1 MKAKILVTRKLS
13 DAAEEKLR
21 KDFDV
26 TLNPNDEPIPND
38 KLIKMANEYDGFI
51 STGFDKI
58 GEEFFKDL
66 NGKLKIIAQV
76 GVGYDNIS
84 VKSAESKK
92 IKVTNTPNVLNE
104 AVAETT
110 ILLILAASRRIGEAY
125 NLVRSGTWKDQKPD
139 LTKFMIGNS
148 VTGKTLGIIG
158 MGRIGRMAA
167 KCAKAFGMKIIYYN
181 RNKLSSDLEDGAK
194 YFSDIESM
202 MPECDFVSIHTP
214 ATAET
219 TILLILAASRRIG
232 EAYNLVRSGEWKNQK
247 PDLTKFMIGN
257 SVTGKTLGIIGMGRI
272 GRMAANCAKAFGMKI
287 IYYNRNKLS
296 EELEDGAKYF
306 SDINSMMPECD
317 FVSIHTPATA
327 ETKHILNVNTIGLLP
342 KHAVVINTSRGST
355 IDDDAL
361 IDALQ
366 NNKIYAAGLDV
377 FNNEPNLDERYMKL
391 DNCFVL
397 PHVGSATHETR
408 LAMSMMAVDNI
419 CNYFKNKPLISEVV

>member
-1 MKAKILVTRKLS
+1 MFQIPKVFQEIPINMKPKILVTRKIS
-13 DAAEEKLR
+13 EAAEEKL
-21 KDFDV
+21 KNSFEV
-26 TLNPNDEPIPND
+26 TLNLKDEPISKNE
-38 KLIKMANEYDGFI
+38 LIRMANDYDGFI

-58 GEEFFKDL
+58 GDEFFKDL

-84 VKSAESKK
+84 VKSAEHKK

-125 NLVRSGTWKDQKPD
+125 NLVRSGDWKNQKPD

-181 RNKLSSDLEDGAK
+181 RNKLSEDLEDGAK
-194 YFSDIESM
+194 YYSDM
-202 MPECDFVSIHTP
+202 
-214 ATAET
+214 
-219 TILLILAASRRIG
+219 
-232 EAYNLVRSGEWKNQK
+232 
-247 PDLTKFMIGN
+247 
-257 SVTGKTLGIIGMGRI
+257 
-272 GRMAANCAKAFGMKI
+272 
-287 IYYNRNKLS
+287 
-296 EELEDGAKYF
+296 
-306 SDINSMMPECD
+306 NSMMPECD
-317 FVSIHTPATA
+317 FVSIHTPATV
-327 ETKHILNVNTIGLLP
+327 ETKHILNASTISLLP

-366 NNKIYAAGLDV
+366 KKKIYAAGLDV

-408 LAMSMMAVDNI
+408 LAMSIMAVDNI
-419 CNYFKNKPLISEVV
+419 YCYFNNKKLISEVV

>member
-1 MKAKILVTRKLS
+1 MSLIQKGYQEIHINMKPKILVTRKIS
-13 DAAEEKLR
+13 DLAEEKL
-21 KDFDV
+21 KKEFDV
-26 TLNPNDEPIPND
+26 MLNQKDNPIPTNE
-38 KLIKMANEYDGFI
+38 LIKIANDYDGII

-58 GEEFFKDL
+58 GDDFFKNL

-84 VKSAESKK
+84 VNSAEIKK

-125 NLVRSGTWKDQKPD
+125 NLVRSNEWKNQKPD
-139 LTKFMIGNS
+139 ITKFMIGNS

-167 KCAKAFGMKIIYYN
+167 KCAKSFGMKIIYYN
-181 RNKLSSDLEDGAK
+181 RNRLSDDLEDGAK
-194 YFSDIESM
+194 YYSDISSM
-202 MPECDFVSIHTP
+202 LP
-214 ATAET
+214 
-219 TILLILAASRRIG
+219 
-232 EAYNLVRSGEWKNQK
+232 K
-247 PDLTKFMIGN
+247 
-257 SVTGKTLGIIGMGRI
+257 
-272 GRMAANCAKAFGMKI
+272 
-287 IYYNRNKLS
+287 
-296 EELEDGAKYF
+296 
-306 SDINSMMPECD
+306 CD

-327 ETKHILNVNTIGLLP
+327 ETKHILNTSTIGLLP

-355 IDDDAL
+355 IDDEAL

-366 NNKIYAAGLDV
+366 NKKIYAAGLDV
-377 FNNEPNLDERYMKL
+377 FNNEPKLDERYLNL

-419 CNYFKNKPLISEVV
+419 CNFFYNKPLISEVV

>member
-1 MKAKILVTRKLS
+1 MKPKILVSRKIS
-13 DAAEEKLR
+13 DLAEEKLQ
-21 KDFDV
+21 KEFEV
-26 TLNPNDEPIPND
+26 TLNPKDEPIPESE
-38 KLIKMANEYDGFI
+38 LIKLVNDYDGMI

-58 GEEFFKDL
+58 SENFFNNL

-84 VKSAESKK
+84 IKSAEEKK

-125 NLVRSGTWKDQKPD
+125 NLVRTDDWKNQKPD

-181 RNKLSSDLEDGAK
+181 RNKLPDDLEDGAK
-194 YFSDIESM
+194 YFSDI
-202 MPECDFVSIHTP
+202 
-214 ATAET
+214 
-219 TILLILAASRRIG
+219 
-232 EAYNLVRSGEWKNQK
+232 
-247 PDLTKFMIGN
+247 
-257 SVTGKTLGIIGMGRI
+257 KTML
-272 GRMAANCAKAFGMKI
+272 
-287 IYYNRNKLS
+287 
-296 EELEDGAKYF
+296 
-306 SDINSMMPECD
+306 PECD

-327 ETKHILNVNTIGLLP
+327 ETKHILNSSTISLLP

-361 IDALQ
+361 IDALE
-366 NNKIYAAGLDV
+366 NKKIYAAGLDV
-377 FNNEPNLDERYMKL
+377 FNNEPNLDKRYLKL

-397 PHVGSATHETR
+397 PHIGSATHETR

-419 CNYFKNKPLISEVV
+419 YCFFNNKPLISEVV

>member
-1 MKAKILVTRKLS
+1 MKPKILVSRKIS
-13 DAAEEKLR
+13 DLAEEKLQ
-21 KDFDV
+21 KEFEV
-26 TLNPNDEPIPND
+26 TLNPKDEPIPESE
-38 KLIKMANEYDGFI
+38 LIKIVNDYDGMI

-58 GEEFFKDL
+58 GENFFKNL

-84 VKSAESKK
+84 IKSAEEKK
-92 IKVTNTPNVLNE
+92 IKVTNTPDVLNE

-125 NLVRSGTWKDQKPD
+125 NLVRADDWKNQKPD

-181 RNKLSSDLEDGAK
+181 RNKLSDDLEDGAK
-194 YFSDIESM
+194 YFSDI
-202 MPECDFVSIHTP
+202 
-214 ATAET
+214 
-219 TILLILAASRRIG
+219 
-232 EAYNLVRSGEWKNQK
+232 
-247 PDLTKFMIGN
+247 
-257 SVTGKTLGIIGMGRI
+257 KTML
-272 GRMAANCAKAFGMKI
+272 
-287 IYYNRNKLS
+287 
-296 EELEDGAKYF
+296 
-306 SDINSMMPECD
+306 PECD

-327 ETKHILNVNTIGLLP
+327 ETKHILNSSTISLLP

-355 IDDDAL
+355 INDDAL
-361 IDALQ
+361 IDALE
-366 NNKIYAAGLDV
+366 NKKIYAAGLDV
-377 FNNEPNLDERYMKL
+377 FNNEPNLDKRYLKL

-397 PHVGSATHETR
+397 PHIGSATHETR

-419 CNYFKNKPLISEVV
+419 YCFFNKKPLISEVV

>member
-1 MKAKILVTRKLS
+1 MKPKILVSRKIS
-13 DAAEEKLR
+13 DLAEEKLQ
-21 KDFDV
+21 KEFEV
-26 TLNPNDEPIPND
+26 TLNPKDEPIPESE
-38 KLIKMANEYDGFI
+38 LIKIVNDYDGMI

-58 GEEFFKDL
+58 GENFFKNL

-84 VKSAESKK
+84 IKSAEEKK
-92 IKVTNTPNVLNE
+92 IKVTNTPDVLNE

-125 NLVRSGTWKDQKPD
+125 NLVRADDWKNQKPD

-181 RNKLSSDLEDGAK
+181 RNKLSDDLEDGAK
-194 YFSDIESM
+194 YFSDI
-202 MPECDFVSIHTP
+202 
-214 ATAET
+214 
-219 TILLILAASRRIG
+219 
-232 EAYNLVRSGEWKNQK
+232 
-247 PDLTKFMIGN
+247 
-257 SVTGKTLGIIGMGRI
+257 KTML
-272 GRMAANCAKAFGMKI
+272 
-287 IYYNRNKLS
+287 
-296 EELEDGAKYF
+296 
-306 SDINSMMPECD
+306 PECD

-327 ETKHILNVNTIGLLP
+327 ETKHILNSSTISLLP

-361 IDALQ
+361 IDALE
-366 NNKIYAAGLDV
+366 NKKIYAAGLDV
-377 FNNEPNLDERYMKL
+377 FNNEPNLDKRYLNL

-419 CNYFKNKPLISEVV
+419 FCFFNKNPLISEVV

>member
-1 MKAKILVTRKLS
+1 MKPKILVSRKIS
-13 DAAEEKLR
+13 DLAEEKLQ
-21 KDFDV
+21 KEFEV
-26 TLNPNDEPIPND
+26 TLNPKDEPIPESE
-38 KLIKMANEYDGFI
+38 LIKLVNDYDGMI

-58 GEEFFKDL
+58 SENFFNNL

-84 VKSAESKK
+84 IKSAEEKK

-125 NLVRSGTWKDQKPD
+125 NLVRADDWKNQKPD

-181 RNKLSSDLEDGAK
+181 RNKLSDDLEDGAK
-194 YFSDIESM
+194 YFSDI
-202 MPECDFVSIHTP
+202 
-214 ATAET
+214 
-219 TILLILAASRRIG
+219 
-232 EAYNLVRSGEWKNQK
+232 
-247 PDLTKFMIGN
+247 
-257 SVTGKTLGIIGMGRI
+257 KTML
-272 GRMAANCAKAFGMKI
+272 
-287 IYYNRNKLS
+287 
-296 EELEDGAKYF
+296 
-306 SDINSMMPECD
+306 PECD

-327 ETKHILNVNTIGLLP
+327 ETKHILNSSTISLLP

-361 IDALQ
+361 IDALE
-366 NNKIYAAGLDV
+366 NKKIYAAGLDV
-377 FNNEPNLDERYMKL
+377 FNNEPNLDKRYLKL

-397 PHVGSATHETR
+397 PHIGSATHETR

-419 CNYFKNKPLISEVV
+419 YCFFNKKPLISEVV

>member
-1 MKAKILVTRKLS
+1 MKPKILVSRKIS
-13 DAAEEKLR
+13 DLAEEKLQ
-21 KDFDV
+21 KEFEV
-26 TLNPNDEPIPND
+26 TLNPKDEPIPESE
-38 KLIKMANEYDGFI
+38 LIKIINGYDGMI

-58 GEEFFKDL
+58 GENFFNNL
-66 NGKLKIIAQV
+66 NGKLKIVAQV

-84 VKSAESKK
+84 IKSAEEKK

-125 NLVRSGTWKDQKPD
+125 NLVRADDWKNQKPD

-181 RNKLSSDLEDGAK
+181 RNKLSDDLEDGAK
-194 YFSDIESM
+194 YFSDI
-202 MPECDFVSIHTP
+202 
-214 ATAET
+214 
-219 TILLILAASRRIG
+219 
-232 EAYNLVRSGEWKNQK
+232 
-247 PDLTKFMIGN
+247 
-257 SVTGKTLGIIGMGRI
+257 KTML
-272 GRMAANCAKAFGMKI
+272 
-287 IYYNRNKLS
+287 
-296 EELEDGAKYF
+296 
-306 SDINSMMPECD
+306 PECD

-327 ETKHILNVNTIGLLP
+327 ETKHILNSSTISLLP

-355 IDDDAL
+355 INDDAL
-361 IDALQ
+361 IDALE
-366 NNKIYAAGLDV
+366 NKKIYAAGLDV
-377 FNNEPNLDERYMKL
+377 FNNEPNLDKRYLKL

-397 PHVGSATHETR
+397 PHIGSATHETR

-419 CNYFKNKPLISEVV
+419 FCFFNKKPLISEVV

>member
-1 MKAKILVTRKLS
+1 MRPKILVTRKIS
-13 DAAEEKLR
+13 DLAEKKLEKE
-21 KDFDV
+21 FDT
-26 TLNPNDEPIPND
+26 TLNLKDEPIPESE
-38 KLIKMANEYDGFI
+38 LINIVKDYDGMI

-58 GEEFFKDL
+58 SESFFKNL

-76 GVGYDNIS
+76 GVGYDNIAI
-84 VKSAESKK
+84 KSAESKK

-125 NLVRSGTWKDQKPD
+125 NLVRTD
-139 LTKFMIGNS
+139 N
-148 VTGKTLGIIG
+148 
-158 MGRIGRMAA
+158 
-167 KCAKAFGMKIIYYN
+167 
-181 RNKLSSDLEDGAK
+181 
-194 YFSDIESM
+194 
-202 MPECDFVSIHTP
+202 
-214 ATAET
+214 
-219 TILLILAASRRIG
+219 
-232 EAYNLVRSGEWKNQK
+232 WKNQK

-272 GRMAANCAKAFGMKI
+272 GRIAAKYAKAFGMKI

-296 EELEDGAKYF
+296 NDLEDGASYY
-306 SDINSMMPECD
+306 SDIKDMLPECD

-327 ETKHILNVNTIGLLP
+327 ETKHILNFSTISLLP
-342 KHAVVINTSRGST
+342 RHAVVINTSRGST

-361 IDALQ
+361 IDALE
-366 NNKIYAAGLDV
+366 NKKIYAAGLDV
-377 FNNEPNLDERYMKL
+377 FNNEPNLDKRYLNL

-419 CNYFKNKPLISEVV
+419 YCFFNGKPLISEVV

>member
-1 MKAKILVTRKLS
+1 MKPKILVSRKIS
-13 DAAEEKLR
+13 DLAEEKLQ
-21 KDFDV
+21 KEFEV
-26 TLNPNDEPIPND
+26 TLNLKDEPIPESE
-38 KLIKMANEYDGFI
+38 LIKIVNDYDGMI

-58 GEEFFKDL
+58 SENFFNNL

-84 VKSAESKK
+84 IKSAEEKK

-125 NLVRSGTWKDQKPD
+125 NLVRTDDWKNQKPD

-181 RNKLSSDLEDGAK
+181 RNKLPDDLEDGAK
-194 YFSDIESM
+194 YFSDI
-202 MPECDFVSIHTP
+202 
-214 ATAET
+214 
-219 TILLILAASRRIG
+219 
-232 EAYNLVRSGEWKNQK
+232 
-247 PDLTKFMIGN
+247 
-257 SVTGKTLGIIGMGRI
+257 KTML
-272 GRMAANCAKAFGMKI
+272 
-287 IYYNRNKLS
+287 
-296 EELEDGAKYF
+296 
-306 SDINSMMPECD
+306 PECD

-327 ETKHILNVNTIGLLP
+327 ETKHILNSSTISLLP

-361 IDALQ
+361 IDALE
-366 NNKIYAAGLDV
+366 NKKIYAAGLDV
-377 FNNEPNLDERYMKL
+377 FNNEPNLDKRYLKL

-397 PHVGSATHETR
+397 PHIGSATHETR

-419 CNYFKNKPLISEVV
+419 YCFFNKKPLISEVV

>member
-1 MKAKILVTRKLS
+1 MLQQKKGYQEILINMKPKILVTRKLS
-13 DAAEEKLR
+13 DGAEEKL
-21 KDFDV
+21 KNFFEV
-26 TLNPNDEPIPND
+26 TFNLNDEPIAND
-38 KLIKMANEYDGFI
+38 DLIKMANEYDGFI

-125 NLVRSGTWKDQKPD
+125 NLVRSGKWKDQKPD

-181 RNKLSSDLEDGAK
+181 RNKLSEDLEDGAK
-194 YFSDIESM
+194 YFAD
-202 MPECDFVSIHTP
+202 V
-214 ATAET
+214 
-219 TILLILAASRRIG
+219 
-232 EAYNLVRSGEWKNQK
+232 K
-247 PDLTKFMIGN
+247 
-257 SVTGKTLGIIGMGRI
+257 
-272 GRMAANCAKAFGMKI
+272 
-287 IYYNRNKLS
+287 
-296 EELEDGAKYF
+296 
-306 SDINSMMPECD
+306 SMMPECD

-327 ETKHILNVNTIGLLP
+327 ETKHILNESTISLLP

-361 IDALQ
+361 IEALQ

-391 DNCFVL
+391 NNCFVL

-419 CNYFKNKPLISEVV
+419 CNYFENKPLISEVV